1 MNEPQTSSPNPDAA
15 PLAETSLAMKTLL
28 IKLRWIGMEEEEARR
43 VQSRLCRGRS
53 AAGALAAG
61 PETD

>member
-1 MNEPQTSSPNPDAA
+1 MNEPQTSSPNPDVA

-28 IKLRWIGMEEEEARR
+28 IKLRWIGMEEEARR